1 MKVKGIILASLVL
14 AICFGSCTNSGN
26 TNSELTTVDELANSK
41 EKDMKSYI
49 SMFEIPATDISRA
62 INFYQALLG
71 ITIEKMDVEGMQM
84 GILPYE
90 GQMVTGVIIQAE
102 GYKPSADGVTVY
114 LNAGENLQ
122 IVLDRVEKNGGQ
134 ILVPKTAHAMR
145 VGTLQFSLTRK
156 ETRWRLTLQTNGELN
171 LTNHKKTCPLRTG
184 FFISKHTK
192 LYLRGNN
199 SSLLAASHAKAAVIT
214 ALCFRSA
221 SIVLSYT
228 SILVW
233 CVRVRYSIG
242 SCIN

>member
-26 TNSELTTVDELANSK
+26 TNSEVMTEDELTNSK

-102 GYKPSADGVTVY
+102 GYKPSADGVTMY

-122 IVLDRVEKNGGQ
+122 VVLARVEKNGGQ
-134 ILVPKTAHAMR
+134 ILVPKTAHADESGYFAIFLDSEGNKMA
-145 VGTLQFSLTRK
+145 
-156 ETRWRLTLQTNGELN
+156 LN
-171 LTNHKKTCPLRTG
+171 SPN
-184 FFISKHTK
+184 
-192 LYLRGNN
+192 
-199 SSLLAASHAKAAVIT
+199 
-214 ALCFRSA
+214 
-221 SIVLSYT
+221 
-228 SILVW
+228 
-233 CVRVRYSIG
+233 
-242 SCIN
+242 